1 MYKYLGASNKSMKT
15 NKAPQEKDIKIFIM
29 AFERR
34 LGRNPFE
41 YINEKIKNGSQIND
55 IKYLFD
61 VISAEISIQNKCK
74 SIDFDYFYKTDKPC
88 KVAQNPK
95 KEKLENSGKY
105 WTTEEE
111 QLLIKMYNSNAT
123 KKEMCDTFKRTENG
137 LAARL
142 VHLGIIDNREVFR
155 NRN

>member
-1 MYKYLGASNKSMKT
+1 MYKYLGASNKSMKI

-95 KEKLENSGKY
+95 KAKLENSGKY
-105 WTTEEE
+105 WTTEE
-111 QLLIKMYNSNAT
+111 
-123 KKEMCDTFKRTENG
+123 
-137 LAARL
+137 
-142 VHLGIIDNREVFR
+142 
-155 NRN
+155 